1 MNDYFHEF
9 QSQFSI
15 EDNWHDEED
24 DRNDLDRYIEHL
36 QKLDEELDVLKDK
49 IARLTEMNDKIICQL
64 ETLKNLIDDKF

>member
-15 EDNWHDEED
+15 EDNWYDEED

-49 IARLTEMNDKIICQL
+49 IARLTEMNDKIILEL